1 MSNSIK
7 PSKRSATSWDVD
19 FKPKVADLK
28 EYLIRLTGMSKAGNR
43 DIFMLCLG
51 VGFKMQK
58 TRPRPPKNS
67 DAVILKY
74 FTDADRALMRSV
86 ALSHSKDHSVLLD
99 EDRVYDIAE
108 EYAAGGLE
116 VLVTE
121 MSNQE
126 DFVDYLTK
134 LFYVNLKSVVT
145 N

>member
-1 MSNSIK
+1 MSTSIK
-7 PSKRSATSWDVD
+7 PSKRSATSWDVE

-51 VGFKMQK
+51 VGFKMQR

-74 FTDADRALMRSV
+74 YTDADRALMRSV
-86 ALSHSKDHSVLLD
+86 ALSHTKDHLVMLD
-99 EDRVYDIAE
+99 EDKVYDIAE

-116 VLVTE
+116 VLATE

-126 DFVDYLTK
+126 DFVEYLTK
-134 LFYVNLKSVVT
+134 LFYVNLKSIAT

>member
-1 MSNSIK
+1 MSTSIK
-7 PSKRSATSWDVD
+7 PSKRSATSWDVE

-51 VGFKMQK
+51 VGFKMQR

-74 FTDADRALMRSV
+74 YTDADRALMRSV
-86 ALSHSKDHSVLLD
+86 ALSHTKDHLVMLD
-99 EDRVYDIAE
+99 EDKVFDIAE

-116 VLVTE
+116 VLATE

-126 DFVDYLTK
+126 DFVEYLTK
-134 LFYVNLKSVVT
+134 LFYVNLKSIAT